1 MVQESLEMRKARDK
15 EAWGMVGFCRDAEGP
30 QEDSRIGWSL
40 EAEIL
45 RHKVEWEAGRWARPR
60 SRGFAHRA
68 RDSENKEQD
77 GQPPSRGLLRRCILR
92 QEDF

>member
-1 MVQESLEMRKARDK
+1 MRKARDK

-60 SRGFAHRA
+60 SRGFPTEPGTLRI
-68 RDSENKEQD
+68 RNRMGSL
-77 GQPPSRGLLRRCILR
+77 PPEAC
-92 QEDF
+92 

>member
-45 RHKVEWEAGRWARPR
+45 RHKVEWEAGR
-60 SRGFAHRA
+60 
-68 RDSENKEQD
+68 
-77 GQPPSRGLLRRCILR
+77 
-92 QEDF
+92 

>member
-15 EAWGMVGFCRDAEGP
+15 EAWGMVGFCRDAEVP

-45 RHKVEWEAGRWARPR
+45 RHKVEWEAGRWARPIC
-60 SRGFAHRA
+60 RGFAHRA